1 MSDLG
6 PVRSFRARR
15 LNLMTFSVQKSV
27 VATCKGHYTAP
38 LCAQLFDLIN
48 RSVLEGEDVNSV
60 CHLF

>member
-1 MSDLG
+1 
-6 PVRSFRARR
+6 
-15 LNLMTFSVQKSV
+15 MTFSVQKSV